1 MHERDLRY
9 RAGAIWTAAPHL
21 TDDAALIALMIVFAA
36 LPTASAA
43 HILAGAFGADRRAPF
58 MLIAQSTLL
67 SCITLPLW
75 IAVALRL

>member
-1 MHERDLRY
+1 
-9 RAGAIWTAAPHL
+9 
-21 TDDAALIALMIVFAA
+21 MIVFAA